1 MTLNNLNQ
9 LHHWCS
15 ISAAAAV
22 LETFLKCASLNYPSF
37 EIHLATLP
45 DVLCHFSGCTSIST
59 VTLPMVQDQ
68 AGGAGGPGGPGGL
81 QGGVAPSPSPSLNL
95 QFLDLTDCVRLMDQ
109 GNLLRDIVIW
119 SVAAWAVERM
129 RTKSVCLTTS
139 NIFFFFISTWEK
151 KHNF

>member
-1 MTLNNLNQ
+1 M
-9 LHHWCS
+9 
-15 ISAAAAV
+15 V
-22 LETFLKCASLNYPSF
+22 LEMFLKCASLNYPSF

-81 QGGVAPSPSPSLNL
+81 QGGVAPSPSSSLNL

-109 GNLLRDIVIW
+109 GNLLRGIVNW
-119 SVAAWAVERM
+119 SGAA
-129 RTKSVCLTTS
+129 
-139 NIFFFFISTWEK
+139 
-151 KHNF
+151 

>member
-1 MTLNNLNQ
+1 MAT
-9 LHHWCS
+9 
-15 ISAAAAV
+15 AAAV

-81 QGGVAPSPSPSLNL
+81 PGGVAPSPSPSLNL

-109 GNLLRDIVIW
+109 GNLLWGIVIW
-119 SVAAWAVERM
+119 SVAA
-129 RTKSVCLTTS
+129 
-139 NIFFFFISTWEK
+139 
-151 KHNF
+151 